1 MRIVKSLKVA
11 ESLDFLLRLVRSLDV
26 VEYLDFLFVPQ
37 TVNDFHM
44 ME

>member
-26 VEYLDFLFVPQ
+26 EYLDFLFVPQ

>member
-1 MRIVKSLKVA
+1 MLIVKSLKVA

-26 VEYLDFLFVPQ
+26 VEYLDFLFVPP